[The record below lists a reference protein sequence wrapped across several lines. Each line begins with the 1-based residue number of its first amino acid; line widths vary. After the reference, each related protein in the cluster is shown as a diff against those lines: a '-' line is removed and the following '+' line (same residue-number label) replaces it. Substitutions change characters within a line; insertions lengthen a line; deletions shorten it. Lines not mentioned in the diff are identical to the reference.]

1 MNRQSRGLKSRERR
15 RKRIRFTFPVRFAGP
30 HGFSAVSLEGKRLGQ
45 FIAQFSRGVSDV
57 FEAPPTLV
65 VSSVLDLNF
74 INDHTG
80 RINVREKIFG
90 NFDGFHFYFSLV
102 DLVRGRVAFSALG

>member
-30 HGFSAVSLEGKRLGQ
+30 HGFSAGSLEGKRLGQ